1 MTMDHNNLYLEDY
14 HNKII
19 RKLADAKEALLN
31 SINVTEEQ
39 YVKLTTTDK
48 GKEVLKQLQEKEPKR
63 AQGLLRVD
71 MIDRIAKLVEK
82 EFSEYLPF

>member
-1 MTMDHNNLYLEDY
+1 MEHNNLYLEDY

-19 RKLADAKEALLN
+19 RKLADAKETLLN

-82 EFSEYLPF
+82 EFAEYLPF

>member
-1 MTMDHNNLYLEDY
+1 MDHNNLYLEDY